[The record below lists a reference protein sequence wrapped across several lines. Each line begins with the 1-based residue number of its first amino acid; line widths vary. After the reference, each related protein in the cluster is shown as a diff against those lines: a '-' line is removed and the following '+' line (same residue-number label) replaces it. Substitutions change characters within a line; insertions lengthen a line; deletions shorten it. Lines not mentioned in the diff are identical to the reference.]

1 MTLEQYWSALVKRW
15 SLIVLCLLIVG
26 LGAYVGSK
34 LMTPL
39 YQSTALVQVNIL
51 SSNNQTDINTSEQ
64 FSQIETQLAI
74 SDPVLREVA
83 SHYPGLT
90 AGQIAKEVTVTPRP
104 NAPLIEID
112 VLDPSP
118 ARAAALANDMARTLI
133 KQQIHSTQQD
143 NAQSQ
148 QQIQLD
154 LQQTQKQI
162 ATVTGQIARLQAE
175 KGNDTQISVLQ
186 AQLNALQQQYSQ
198 WQLLLAQIELTEAQ
212 SGNLLRIVQLAQPA
226 STPTQPNVQV
236 NTAAGLL
243 IGLVNGLSLAILL
256 ELLDTRIRTEEAL
269 TQFVDWSVLATV
281 WRPDSLKKDKHKHE
295 ALVDPPQHS
304 ANVESYRILRTN
316 IGFSLLDK
324 PLRSIMVT
332 SAVPHEGKSTIAAN
346 LAIFMAKA
354 GKKTLLIDADLRR
367 PTIGKIFHLSSDKI
381 GLSNAILTYANL
393 QFATSTLPIWQ
404 LSTLPSIRRVDPA
417 SFSLNSYVHEVGIPN
432 LMVMPTGPLPPN
444 PAELLDSKAMEHF
457 LTALAGS
464 GVEMII
470 FDTPPL
476 LGLSDAN
483 ILAPKV
489 DGVLMVVDITNANK
503 KNLTRAKAHLAQ
515 SESRVLGCVVNKQ
528 RQSRKDSVY
537 SYYYYYTFEEE
548 DQSKSMYRPQ
558 QEDQSKS
565 MHNGHAPSVPATS
578 VLSRPRAN
586 DEWMQR

>member
-15 SLIVLCLLIVG
+15 GLIVLCLLIVG
-26 LGAYVGSK
+26 LGAYIGSK

-51 SSNNQTDINTSEQ
+51 LSNNQTDINTSEQ

-90 AGQIAKEVTVTPRP
+90 AGQIAKEVTVTSRP

-162 ATVTGQIARLQAE
+162 ATVSGQIARLQAK

-186 AQLNALQQQYSQ
+186 AQLNTLQQQYSQ

-226 STPTQPNVQV
+226 SAPTRPNVPL

-256 ELLDTRIRTEEAL
+256 ELLDTRIRTEEVL

-281 WRPDSLKKDKHKHE
+281 WRPDSFKKDKHKHE
-295 ALVDPPQHS
+295 ALVDPPPHS

-316 IGFSLLDK
+316 IGFSVLDK
-324 PLRSIMVT
+324 PLHSIMVT
-332 SAVPHEGKSTIAAN
+332 SSVPHEGKSTIAAN

-367 PTIGKIFHLSSDKI
+367 PTIGKIFHL
-381 GLSNAILTYANL
+381 
-393 QFATSTLPIWQ
+393 
-404 LSTLPSIRRVDPA
+404 PA
-417 SFSLNSYVHEVGIPN
+417 GQIP
-432 LMVMPTGPLPPN
+432 
-444 PAELLDSKAMEHF
+444 
-457 LTALAGS
+457 
-464 GVEMII
+464 
-470 FDTPPL
+470 
-476 LGLSDAN
+476 
-483 ILAPKV
+483 
-489 DGVLMVVDITNANK
+489 
-503 KNLTRAKAHLAQ
+503 
-515 SESRVLGCVVNKQ
+515 
-528 RQSRKDSVY
+528 
-537 SYYYYYTFEEE
+537 
-548 DQSKSMYRPQ
+548 
-558 QEDQSKS
+558 
-565 MHNGHAPSVPATS
+565 
-578 VLSRPRAN
+578 
-586 DEWMQR
+586 

>member
-1 MTLEQYWSALVKRW
+1 
-15 SLIVLCLLIVG
+15 
-26 LGAYVGSK
+26 
-34 LMTPL
+34 MTPV
-39 YQSTALVQVNIL
+39 YQSTALVEVNIL
-51 SSNNQTDINTSEQ
+51 SSNNQIDINSSEE
-64 FSQIETQLAI
+64 FSQIEAQLAI

-118 ARAAALANDMARTLI
+118 ARAAALANDMARTMI

-154 LQQTQKQI
+154 LQQTQNQI
-162 ATVTGQIARLQAE
+162 ATVSGQIARLQAK

-186 AQLNALQQQYSQ
+186 AQLNTLQQQYSQ

-212 SGNLLRIVQLAQPA
+212 SGNLLRIVQPAQPA

-243 IGLVNGLSLAILL
+243 IGLVNGVSLAILL

-281 WRPDSLKKDKHKHE
+281 WRPDSFKNKKDKHKHE

-316 IGFSLLDK
+316 IGFSVLDK

-332 SAVPHEGKSTIAAN
+332 SASPHEGKSTIAAN

-367 PTIGKIFHLSSDKI
+367 PTVGKIFHLPT
-381 GLSNAILTYANL
+381 GTNGFSNAIVACANL
-393 QFATSTLPIWQ
+393 QFATSG
-404 LSTLPSIRRVDPA
+404 LSTEQSSALAPA
-417 SFSLNSYVHEVGIPN
+417 GFSLNLYMHAVGIPN
-432 LMVMPTGPLPPN
+432 LLVMPAGPLPPN
-444 PAELLDSKAMEHF
+444 PPELLDSKAMEYF
-457 LTALAGS
+457 LKVLASCGA
-464 GVEMII
+464 EMVI

-483 ILAPKV
+483 ILAPKI
-489 DGVLMVVDITNANK
+489 DGVLVVVDITNANK
-503 KNLTRAKAHLAQ
+503 KNLKRAKAHLAQ

-528 RQSRKDSVY
+528 HQSRKDSAY
-537 SYYYYYTFEEE
+537 SYYYYYTFEKE
-548 DQSKSMYRPQ
+548 DQGKSMYRPQ

-565 MHNGHAPSVPATS
+565 MQNGHNPG
-578 VLSRPRAN
+578 VLTTQGLPWSSS
-586 DEWMQR
+586 QR

>member
-15 SLIVLCLLIVG
+15 GLIVLCLLIVG
-26 LGAYVGSK
+26 LGAYIGSK

-64 FSQIETQLAI
+64 FSQIEAQLAI

-90 AGQIAKEVTVTPRP
+90 AGRIAKEVTVTPRP

-118 ARAAALANDMARTLI
+118 ARAAALANDMARTMI

-162 ATVTGQIARLQAE
+162 ATVSGQIARLQAE

-186 AQLNALQQQYSQ
+186 AQLNTLQQQYSQ

-212 SGNLLRIVQLAQPA
+212 SGNLLRIVQPAQPA
-226 STPTQPNVQV
+226 SAPTQPNVQV

-243 IGLVNGLSLAILL
+243 IGLINGVSLAILL

-281 WRPDSLKKDKHKHE
+281 WRPDSFKKDKHKHE

-316 IGFSLLDK
+316 IGFSVLDK

-367 PTIGKIFHLSSDKI
+367 PTVGKIFHLPPGTI

-404 LSTLPSIRRVDPA
+404 LSTLPSIRTVDPA
-417 SFSLNSYVHEVGIPN
+417 KFSLNSYVHAVDIPN
-432 LMVMPTGPLPPN
+432 LMIMPAGPLPPN

-464 GVEMII
+464 GVEVII

-503 KNLTRAKAHLAQ
+503 KNLKRAKAHLAQ

-528 RQSRKDSVY
+528 RQSRGDSAY

-548 DQSKSMYRPQ
+548 DQSKGLYYPKK
-558 QEDQSKS
+558 EDQSKS
-565 MHNGHAPSVPATS
+565 MQNGHNPG
-578 VLSRPRAN
+578 VLTTQGLPRPQS
-586 DEWMQR
+586 QR